1 MGQRKVLY
9 FMQLCLHY
17 IHLLPKWRNFIFSML
32 ESLSWKNKVVT
43 KMWRLKICWYL
54 SKLLII
60 TTTSL
65 ILVTFSTVLQSCK
78 IIWNWNLDW
87 NLIKAMYKVVLE
99 KIYMILTLLQWDFFS
114 RLLMDWGQKGHLP
127 KIFLSY
133 SAMMPQLYLT

>member
-17 IHLLPKWRNFIFSML
+17 IHLLPKWRNLYIQYAWISIM
-32 ESLSWKNKVVT
+32 KNKVVT

-65 ILVTFSTVLQSCK
+65 ILVTFSTVLQNCK
-78 IIWNWNLDW
+78 IIGNWNLDW
-87 NLIKAMYKVVLE
+87 NLIMAMYKVVLE

-114 RLLMDWGQKGHLP
+114 RLLMHWGQKGHLP